1 MRAEEL
7 HSLCDGRNPR
17 FNFPSAS
24 RCFTGHHRLR
34 LGVNMSWFQLPL
46 REQLLVGAA
55 MALTFA
61 VFYVAGLQ
69 VGGHW

>member
-1 MRAEEL
+1 
-7 HSLCDGRNPR
+7 
-17 FNFPSAS
+17 
-24 RCFTGHHRLR
+24 
-34 LGVNMSWFQLPL
+34 MSWFNLPL